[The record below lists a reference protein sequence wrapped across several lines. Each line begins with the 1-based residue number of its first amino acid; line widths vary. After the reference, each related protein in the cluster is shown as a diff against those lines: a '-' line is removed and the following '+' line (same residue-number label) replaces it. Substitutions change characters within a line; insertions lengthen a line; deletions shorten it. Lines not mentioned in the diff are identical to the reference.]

1 MTIGQFLRITA
12 HNFRVF
18 WSASFSG
25 GSGPLMIEGPG
36 EGKLEAEPAVETET
50 EAEKETETE
59 TAEVGEKVV
68 AAEID
73 GANDSSESRPEENQP
88 EENQLVEGSSAAES
102 TRVEMEVAVEL
113 GDPGID
119 VVSVTEG
126 QPPAGE
132 ESVEAPAVAA
142 DAAGPDGVEADDP
155 VLPAVEDAAADLE
168 SGTESAGLAEEDD
181 AVHEQAAADAGL
193 VQAELGIQPTDDPLA
208 ADIMVESHGK
218 RLGLTQLI
226 ESLLFVSDEPVDAVQ
241 LAKALDVT
249 LESVEA
255 GLRRLDKLYH
265 VTGRGLRLQ
274 AREGQYSLVTAPE
287 AAGAIEDFLNL
298 DLTTKLSGPALE
310 TLAVVAYRQPVTRL
324 QIEAVRGVD
333 CAGVLRSMTQRGLI
347 EEVGRLETVGRPI
360 LYGVTDLF
368 MQHFGLMDLAELPP
382 LETQDED
389 MLWAATQLAAL
400 EDQSGETE
408 DAAS

>member
-1 MTIGQFLRITA
+1 
-12 HNFRVF
+12 
-18 WSASFSG
+18 
-25 GSGPLMIEGPG
+25 
-36 EGKLEAEPAVETET
+36 
-50 EAEKETETE
+50 
-59 TAEVGEKVV
+59 
-68 AAEID
+68 
-73 GANDSSESRPEENQP
+73 
-88 EENQLVEGSSAAES
+88 
-102 TRVEMEVAVEL
+102 
-113 GDPGID
+113 
-119 VVSVTEG
+119 
-126 QPPAGE
+126 
-132 ESVEAPAVAA
+132 
-142 DAAGPDGVEADDP
+142 
-155 VLPAVEDAAADLE
+155 
-168 SGTESAGLAEEDD
+168 
-181 AVHEQAAADAGL
+181 
-193 VQAELGIQPTDDPLA
+193 LGIQPTDDPLA

-255 GLRRLDKLYH
+255 GLMRLDKLYH

-400 EDQSGETE
+400 EDESRETE
-408 DAAS
+408 DATS